1 MVAILKFD
9 LSDPDTRVEHLRAV
23 HAVDAFICI
32 HDILEAFRQKE
43 KYHGVDTMTIEEV
56 RELIYAN
63 IPMEIQG
70 LIHH

>member
-23 HAVDAFICI
+23 HALDAFICI

-43 KYHGVDTMTIEEV
+43 KSSMTGIMTIEDA
-56 RELIYAN
+56 RELLYAN
-63 IPMEIQG
+63 IPMEIQS
-70 LIHH
+70 LINH